1 MKINKTEI
9 FRQGV
14 LVSLLLGMVV
24 GAWYFVFRPRD
35 REDQEMRLQI
45 AAKQKQ
51 LQKLNRAT
59 ATIGNLKD
67 EIANLEKAIEF
78 FRSKL
83 PSEKE
88 VDKVLEEVWRL
99 AEANNLTTKGIYT
112 ARRTSA
118 SPFVP
123 EGSSQNEQPI
133 TMGFEGEF
141 LGFYTFL
148 QALESQPR
156 IMRVRSIGLEC
167 LDGKPGRVK
176 AELEMSIFFEDP
188 ESKKAAACPK
198 KT

>member
-1 MKINKTEI
+1 MKINKAEI
-9 FRQGV
+9 LRQTV

-35 REDQEMRLQI
+35 RQDADMRLQI

-51 LQKLNRAT
+51 LQKLNRVT

-67 EIANLEKAIEF
+67 EIASLEKAIEF

-83 PSEKE
+83 PNEKE
-88 VDKVLEEVWRL
+88 IDKVLEEVWRL

-112 ARRTSA
+112 ARR
-118 SPFVP
+118 SPSSVFVT
-123 EGSSQNEQPI
+123 EGSTQNEQPI

-141 LGFYTFL
+141 VGFYSFL
-148 QALESQPR
+148 QALEGQPR
-156 IMRVRSIGLEC
+156 IMRIRSIGLES
-167 LDGKPGRVK
+167 LDGKAGRIK
-176 AELEMSIFFEDP
+176 ADLEMSIFFEDP
-188 ESKKAAACPK
+188 DSRKAAPCPK